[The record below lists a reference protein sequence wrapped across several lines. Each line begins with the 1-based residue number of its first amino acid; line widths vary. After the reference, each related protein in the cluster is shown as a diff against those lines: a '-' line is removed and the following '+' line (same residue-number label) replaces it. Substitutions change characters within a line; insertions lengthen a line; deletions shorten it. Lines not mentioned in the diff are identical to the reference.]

1 MHGLLSLRSLCA
13 CGLRRTLPRPADAL
27 GKVLRTPT
35 LSLGRIVA
43 APAFHTNA
51 NTAKHTSSE
60 KEDIALEATK
70 NLSTYRGFMFDMD
83 GVLQRWC
90 VAKHA
95 SRRQRIGPDCAC
107 SGVPIDGAG
116 AFLQRLRQLQIP
128 CVRLQHVS
136 RSASRPR
143 QTLRRELKCEV
154 EGYVRADFC
163 CGRLESKQIILVS
176 AA

>member
-1 MHGLLSLRSLCA
+1 VRCEARLL
-13 CGLRRTLPRPADAL
+13 
-27 GKVLRTPT
+27 
-35 LSLGRIVA
+35 
-43 APAFHTNA
+43 
-51 NTAKHTSSE
+51 TS
-60 KEDIALEATK
+60 
-70 NLSTYRGFMFDMD
+70 
-83 GVLQRWC
+83 
-90 VAKHA
+90 
-95 SRRQRIGPDCAC
+95 RIGPDCAC

-163 CGRLESKQIILVS
+163 WGRLESKQRTLVS